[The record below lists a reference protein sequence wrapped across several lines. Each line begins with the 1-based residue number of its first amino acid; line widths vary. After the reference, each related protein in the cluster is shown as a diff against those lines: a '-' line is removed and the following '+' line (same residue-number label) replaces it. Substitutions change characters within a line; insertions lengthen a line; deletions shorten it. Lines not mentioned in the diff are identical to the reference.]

1 MKKNKNGYIKN
12 EKNKIKKE
20 IENYSFE
27 IQNDMKEIKEN
38 KKINNEDK
46 IRNNR
51 YLNIEDLKKEND
63 KLYENILKEKK
74 SRKIELEKLKLNKNN
89 QLERK
94 IESKNKRKKVHS
106 IDEEELRRIEELNK
120 IKKEYANI
128 RLKSVVPLG
137 KINRK
142 YVKGS
147 TKEYIK
153 EEETKKLY
161 RNELYI
167 VALIIFLTIALVV
180 GIIIWQANTVSKT
193 NIKEIETLRDTDLKS
208 EINNTRMKN
217 KELETK
223 ISELNS
229 NIKEYENN
237 NNINSEKLIDEELK
251 NTETM
256 LGYTDLAGQGI
267 IITLEDNSRRK
278 IDANDILYLINQ
290 LWVAGAEAI
299 SVNGK
304 RIVSTSEVTLV
315 NGEKIYVNTER
326 LDGPYVVKAIG
337 NKQELERVLA
347 NKNGYISEML
357 GNGKNVS
364 YELYDHVKI
373 PKYKNEIRIKYG
385 E

>member
-12 EKNKIKKE
+12 EKSKIKKE
-20 IENYSFE
+20 VENYSFE
-27 IQNDMKEIKEN
+27 KQSDMEDIKEN
-38 KKINNEDK
+38 KKIKNKDK
-46 IRNNR
+46 IKNNS

-63 KLYENILKEKK
+63 KLYENMLKEKK
-74 SRKIELEKLKLNKNN
+74 SKKIE
-89 QLERK
+89 LERK
-94 IESKNKRKKVHS
+94 IENKNKRKKVNS

-120 IKKEYANI
+120 IKKEYSNI

-137 KINRK
+137 KINKK
-142 YVKGS
+142 YVQGS

-153 EEETKKLY
+153 EEESKKLY
-161 RNELYI
+161 RNELYVI
-167 VALIIFLTIALVV
+167 ALIIFLTIALVV

-193 NIKEIETLRDTDLKS
+193 NIKEIETLRDTELKA

-223 ISELNS
+223 INELNS

-237 NNINSEKLIDEELK
+237 NNVNSEKLIDEELK
-251 NTETM
+251 NTEIM
-256 LGYTDLAGQGI
+256 LGYTDLVGEGI
-267 IITLEDNSRRK
+267 IITLEDNNRRK

-315 NGEKIYVNTER
+315 NFEKIYVNTER

>member
-12 EKNKIKKE
+12 EKSKIKKE
-20 IENYSFE
+20 VENYSFE
-27 IQNDMKEIKEN
+27 KQSDMEDIKEN
-38 KKINNEDK
+38 KKIKNKDK
-46 IRNNR
+46 IKNNS

-63 KLYENILKEKK
+63 KLYENMLKEKK
-74 SRKIELEKLKLNKNN
+74 SKKIE
-89 QLERK
+89 LERK
-94 IESKNKRKKVHS
+94 IENKNKRKKVNS

-120 IKKEYANI
+120 IKKEYSNI
-128 RLKSVVPLG
+128 RLKSVLPLG
-137 KINRK
+137 KINKK
-142 YVKGS
+142 YVQGS

-153 EEETKKLY
+153 EEESKKLY
-161 RNELYI
+161 RNELYVI
-167 VALIIFLTIALVV
+167 ALIIFLTIALVV

-193 NIKEIETLRDTDLKS
+193 NIKEIETLRDTELKA

-223 ISELNS
+223 INELNS

-251 NTETM
+251 NTEIM
-256 LGYTDLAGQGI
+256 LGYTDLVGEGI
-267 IITLEDNSRRK
+267 IITLEDNNRRK

-315 NGEKIYVNTER
+315 NFEKIYVNTER

-364 YELYDHVKI
+364 YELYDHVKV

>member
-20 IENYSFE
+20 LENYHFE
-27 IQNDMKEIKEN
+27 KQNDMEEKQN
-38 KKINNEDK
+38 KKINNKEK

-63 KLYENILKEKK
+63 KLYENILKEKN
-74 SRKIELEKLKLNKNN
+74 SRKQELEKIKLNKNSK
-89 QLERK
+89 LERK
-94 IESKNKRKKVHS
+94 IENKNKRKKVHS
-106 IDEEELRRIEELNK
+106 IDEEELKRIEELNK
-120 IKKEYANI
+120 IKKEYSNI
-128 RLKSVVPLG
+128 KLKSVVPLG

-237 NNINSEKLIDEELK
+237 NNVNSEKLIDEELK

-256 LGYTDLAGQGI
+256 LGYTDLVGEGI
-267 IITLEDNSRRK
+267 IITLEDNNRRK

-357 GNGKNVS
+357 GNGKKVS
-364 YELYDHVKI
+364 YELYDHVKV

>member
-12 EKNKIKKE
+12 EKSKIKKE
-20 IENYSFE
+20 VENYSFE
-27 IQNDMKEIKEN
+27 KQNDMKEIKEN
-38 KKINNEDK
+38 KKIKNKDK
-46 IRNNR
+46 IKNNS

-63 KLYENILKEKK
+63 KLYENMLKEKK
-74 SRKIELEKLKLNKNN
+74 SKKIE
-89 QLERK
+89 LERK
-94 IESKNKRKKVHS
+94 IENKNKRKKVNS

-120 IKKEYANI
+120 IKKEYSNI

-137 KINRK
+137 KINKK
-142 YVKGS
+142 YVQGS

-153 EEETKKLY
+153 EEESKKLY
-161 RNELYI
+161 RNELYVI
-167 VALIIFLTIALVV
+167 ALIIFLTIALVV

-193 NIKEIETLRDTDLKS
+193 NIKEIETLRDTELKA

-223 ISELNS
+223 INELNS

-237 NNINSEKLIDEELK
+237 NNVNSEKLIDEELK
-251 NTETM
+251 NTEIM
-256 LGYTDLAGQGI
+256 LGYTDLVGEGI
-267 IITLEDNSRRK
+267 IITLEDNNRRK

-315 NGEKIYVNTER
+315 NFEKIYVNTER

-364 YELYDHVKI
+364 YELYDHVKV

>member
-12 EKNKIKKE
+12 EKSKIKKE
-20 IENYSFE
+20 VENYSFE
-27 IQNDMKEIKEN
+27 KQSDMEDIKEN
-38 KKINNEDK
+38 KKIKNKDK
-46 IRNNR
+46 IKNNS

-63 KLYENILKEKK
+63 KLYENMLKEKK
-74 SRKIELEKLKLNKNN
+74 SKKIE
-89 QLERK
+89 LERK
-94 IESKNKRKKVHS
+94 IENKNKRKKVNS

-120 IKKEYANI
+120 IKKEYSNI

-137 KINRK
+137 KINKK
-142 YVKGS
+142 YVQGS

-153 EEETKKLY
+153 EEESKKLY
-161 RNELYI
+161 RNELYVI
-167 VALIIFLTIALVV
+167 ALIIFLTIALVV

-193 NIKEIETLRDTDLKS
+193 NIKEIETLRDTELKA

-223 ISELNS
+223 INELNS

-237 NNINSEKLIDEELK
+237 NNVNSEKLIDEELK
-251 NTETM
+251 NTEIM
-256 LGYTDLAGQGI
+256 LGYTDLVGEGI
-267 IITLEDNSRRK
+267 IITLEDNNRRK

-315 NGEKIYVNTER
+315 NFEKIYVNTER

-364 YELYDHVKI
+364 YELYDHVKV

>member
-12 EKNKIKKE
+12 EKSKIKKE
-20 IENYSFE
+20 VENYSFE
-27 IQNDMKEIKEN
+27 KQNDMKEIKEN
-38 KKINNEDK
+38 KKIKNKDK
-46 IRNNR
+46 IKNNS

-63 KLYENILKEKK
+63 KLYENMLKEKK
-74 SRKIELEKLKLNKNN
+74 SKKIE
-89 QLERK
+89 LERK
-94 IESKNKRKKVHS
+94 IENKNKRKKVNS

-120 IKKEYANI
+120 IKKEYSNI

-137 KINRK
+137 KINKK
-142 YVKGS
+142 YVQGS

-153 EEETKKLY
+153 EEESKKLY
-161 RNELYI
+161 RNELYVI
-167 VALIIFLTIALVV
+167 ALIIFLTIAFVV

-193 NIKEIETLRDTDLKS
+193 NIKEIETLRDTELKA

-223 ISELNS
+223 INELNS

-237 NNINSEKLIDEELK
+237 NNVNSEKLIDEELK
-251 NTETM
+251 NTEIM
-256 LGYTDLAGQGI
+256 LGYTDLVGEGI
-267 IITLEDNSRRK
+267 IITLEDNNRRK

-315 NGEKIYVNTER
+315 NFEKIYVNTER

-364 YELYDHVKI
+364 YELYDHVKV

>member
-12 EKNKIKKE
+12 EKSKIKKE
-20 IENYSFE
+20 VENYSFE
-27 IQNDMKEIKEN
+27 KQSDMEDIKEN
-38 KKINNEDK
+38 KKIKNKDK
-46 IRNNR
+46 IKNNS

-63 KLYENILKEKK
+63 KLYENMLKEKK
-74 SRKIELEKLKLNKNN
+74 SKKIE
-89 QLERK
+89 LERK
-94 IESKNKRKKVHS
+94 IENKNKRKKVNS

-120 IKKEYANI
+120 IKKEYSNI

-137 KINRK
+137 KINKK
-142 YVKGS
+142 YVQGS

-153 EEETKKLY
+153 EEESKKLY
-161 RNELYI
+161 RNELYVI
-167 VALIIFLTIALVV
+167 ALIIFLTIAFVV

-193 NIKEIETLRDTDLKS
+193 NIKEIETLRDTELKA

-223 ISELNS
+223 INELNS

-237 NNINSEKLIDEELK
+237 NNVNSEKLIDEELK
-251 NTETM
+251 NTEIM
-256 LGYTDLAGQGI
+256 LGYTDLVGEGI
-267 IITLEDNSRRK
+267 IITLEDNNRRK

-315 NGEKIYVNTER
+315 NFEKIYVNTER

-364 YELYDHVKI
+364 YELYDHVKV

>member
-12 EKNKIKKE
+12 EKSKIKKE
-20 IENYSFE
+20 VENYSFE
-27 IQNDMKEIKEN
+27 KQSDMEDIKEN
-38 KKINNEDK
+38 KKIKNKDK
-46 IRNNR
+46 IKNNS

-63 KLYENILKEKK
+63 KLYENMLKEKK
-74 SRKIELEKLKLNKNN
+74 SKKIE
-89 QLERK
+89 LERK
-94 IESKNKRKKVHS
+94 IENKKKRKKVNS

-120 IKKEYANI
+120 IKKEYSNI

-137 KINRK
+137 KINKK
-142 YVKGS
+142 YVQGS

-153 EEETKKLY
+153 EEESKKLY
-161 RNELYI
+161 RNELYVI
-167 VALIIFLTIALVV
+167 ALIIFLTIALVV

-193 NIKEIETLRDTDLKS
+193 NIKEIETLRDTELKA

-223 ISELNS
+223 INELNS

-237 NNINSEKLIDEELK
+237 NNVNSEKLIDEELK
-251 NTETM
+251 NTEIM
-256 LGYTDLAGQGI
+256 LGYTDLVGEGI
-267 IITLEDNSRRK
+267 IITLEDNNRRK

-315 NGEKIYVNTER
+315 NFEKIYVNTER

-364 YELYDHVKI
+364 YELYDHVKV

>member
-1 MKKNKNGYIKN
+1 MKKNMNGYIKN
-12 EKNKIKKE
+12 ENNKIKEEVNIYSLEKE
-20 IENYSFE
+20 
-27 IQNDMKEIKEN
+27 KEEKQRKE
-38 KKINNEDK
+38 K
-46 IRNNR
+46 
-51 YLNIEDLKKEND
+51 LKKENKEMLRKNKYLNIAD
-63 KLYENILKEKK
+63 IKKENDRLYENIAKKRKEEENQKEDSFK
-74 SRKIELEKLKLNKNN
+74 SIGAEK
-89 QLERK
+89 R
-94 IESKNKRKKVHS
+94 RKKVKA
-106 IDEEELRRIEELNK
+106 IDEEELKRIEELNK
-120 IKKEYANI
+120 IKKEYSNI

-137 KINRK
+137 KSTRK

-153 EEETKKLY
+153 EEESKKLY

-167 VALIIFLTIALVV
+167 VALLIFLTIALVV

-193 NIKEIETLRDTDLKS
+193 NIKEIETLRDTELKS
-208 EINNTRMKN
+208 EINNTKMKN
-217 KELETK
+217 KELAEK
-223 ISELNS
+223 VNELNAS
-229 NIKEYENN
+229 IKEYEIN

-251 NTETM
+251 NTEVM
-256 LGYTDLAGQGI
+256 LGYTDLVGEGI
-267 IITLEDNSRRK
+267 TITLEDNNRRK

-290 LWVAGAEAI
+290 LWIAGAEAI
-299 SVNGK
+299 SVNDK

-347 NKNGYISEML
+347 NKNGYINEML

-364 YELYDHVKI
+364 YELYDHVKV

>member
-12 EKNKIKKE
+12 EKSKIKKE
-20 IENYSFE
+20 VENYSFE
-27 IQNDMKEIKEN
+27 KQNDMKDKQNIKIKN
-38 KKINNEDK
+38 KDK
-46 IRNNR
+46 IKNNS

-63 KLYENILKEKK
+63 KLYENMLKEKK
-74 SRKIELEKLKLNKNN
+74 SKKIE
-89 QLERK
+89 LERK
-94 IESKNKRKKVHS
+94 IENKNKRKKVNS

-120 IKKEYANI
+120 IKKEYSNI

-137 KINRK
+137 KINKK
-142 YVKGS
+142 YVQGS

-193 NIKEIETLRDTDLKS
+193 NIKEIETLRDTELKA
-208 EINNTRMKN
+208 EINNAKMKN

-223 ISELNS
+223 INELNS

-251 NTETM
+251 NTEIM
-256 LGYTDLAGQGI
+256 LGYTDLVGEGI
-267 IITLEDNSRRK
+267 IITLEDNNRKK

-315 NGEKIYVNTER
+315 NFEKIYVNTER

-364 YELYDHVKI
+364 YELYDHVKVS
-373 PKYKNEIRIKYG
+373 KYKNEIRIKYG